1 MKTCWR
7 NLVSLGLTTLLV
19 LLAAN
24 PLGAQTRNAE
34 ALNWFKVALQEK
46 DFQTK
51 IVAYKKA
58 LALDSLFV
66 EAWYNLGMAYK
77 KQQDYGRAEQCLQR
91 AYAVRSDKSAG
102 ELQAVIVYELATTQK
117 KLGNLKE
124 YEANLRQALA
134 LATEQKVKTRIL
146 LDLGRFL
153 NEQGDYEKAAAALR
167 EGQKLDPDNQDFA
180 KLMAAI
186 ESAAELRRLYE
197 SALGNIK
204 NGKFAE
210 AKALLEMIQVQAPAY
225 KDVALRIGELDA
237 QLKTENRKQTLA
249 LAYEQAQKQEAEG
262 KLETAITSYE
272 NLLQQD
278 GNYKDAQNRLAQT
291 RQQLEQR
298 QREEKDK
305 QLESEYAVGAAAL
318 KKQDWPSAII
328 SFKRILE
335 AEPNFRDARRKLAEA
350 QSGLSSESLDATVAR
365 FYEEG
370 LAAMKRNSMEEART
384 ALEKVRLLNPNYRE
398 VEKQLAAVAAAMPSA
413 ATEKLVNAPPAPAAT
428 SPLDSLYHSA
438 LALMVKEQ
446 WQPAWETLAKLQ
458 SLQPN
463 YRDVAE
469 LQARTQTRLAQT
481 RLPQTGQ
488 DTVVAAQAP
497 NGKQHTVLILS
508 CSFVL
513 ALLALYF
520 LLAPTTRA
528 RLLLWRGKHKAAE
541 QIYEKLLA
549 RDPQQTSLYPVLAEL
564 YLRAGRSDELAMRV
578 YRRVLQHDLPERKR
592 KAIRDFV
599 VQNQAV
605 EEQARAQ
612 ALAENEEAASASTT
626 DTF

>member
-210 AKALLEMIQVQAPAY
+210 AKALLEMIQAQAPTY

-384 ALEKVRLLNPNYRE
+384 ALEKVRLLNPDYRE

-413 ATEKLVNAPPAPAAT
+413 ATEKLVNAPPALAAT

-469 LQARTQTRLAQT
+469 LQARAQTRLAQT

-612 ALAENEEAASASTT
+612 ALAENEEATSASTT